1 MSETFVGLHSALC
14 CGGFCNGSVSLIP
27 QSPEFWPGGFVDPI
41 GPWRT
46 FRSTTKQQ
54 DFTEHLQR
62 ISLWFL
68 AVLSFH
74 SDASQ
79 PHIWM
84 ETPQPG
90 TAWTGESVQT
100 SEPGTT
106 GVSARWWNRGPAAH
120 PGQQGGS
127 ESRPPRPLSNTFSDR
142 PLKLLFG

>member
-90 TAWTGESVQT
+90 TAWTGESVQSSDLRT
-100 SEPGTT
+100 RNNGGFCQVVEPWTCCTPWTAG
-106 GVSARWWNRGPAAH
+106 GVRIQASTAAVQH
-120 PGQQGGS
+120 V
-127 ESRPPRPLSNTFSDR
+127 F
-142 PLKLLFG
+142 